1 MKLGDEFEL
10 SKRKKVTKNTSK
22 VSIQNDPKYS
32 RIQYGKRGMRLEE
45 EIDKS
50 NEYFR
55 LENIAVIHKKPT
67 PIQIVDVDYPKRQKA
82 VIKEAY
88 FRKPSTTD
96 YNGVYNGYYIDF
108 EAKETKNKTSFPLNN
123 IHDHQVSHMEQVLN
137 QKGICFLLIKFSY
150 HDSVFLLPFRKFMV
164 YWDRY
169 KSGGKKSITLK
180 EIENDGYLIP
190 IQFKPRI
197 NYITIVDQLIKTE
210 SEALK

>member
-1 MKLGDEFEL
+1 MNYPNG
-10 SKRKKVTKNTSK
+10 KKVSKDTSK
-22 VSIQNDPKYS
+22 VLRKDSTNYS
-32 RIQYGKRGMRLEE
+32 RIQYGKRGMNLEE

-50 NEYFR
+50 NQYFR
-55 LENIAVIHKKPT
+55 MENIAVIHKKPT

-96 YNGVYNGYYIDF
+96 YNGVYKGYYIDF

-123 IHDHQVSHMEQVLN
+123 IHDHQVLHMNQVIK
-137 QKGICFLLIKFSY
+137 QRGICFLLIKFSY
-150 HDSVFLLPFRKFMV
+150 HDSVFLLPFKDFMV
-164 YWDRY
+164 YWDRF
-169 KSGGKKSITLK
+169 KSGGKKSITYK

-190 IQFKPRI
+190 FQYRPRI
-197 NYITIVDQLIKTE
+197 DYIKIVDQLIKME

>member
-1 MKLGDEFEL
+1 MNYPNG
-10 SKRKKVTKNTSK
+10 KKVTKDTSK
-22 VSIQNDPKYS
+22 VSIQDDPKYS

-180 EIENDGYLIP
+180 EIETDGYLIP

>member
-1 MKLGDEFEL
+1 MNYPNG
-10 SKRKKVTKNTSK
+10 KKVSKNTSK
-22 VSIQNDPKYS
+22 VSRQTQTNYS
-32 RIQYGKRGMRLEE
+32 KIQYGKRGMNLEE

-50 NEYFR
+50 NQFYR
-55 LENIAVIHKKPT
+55 LEEIAVIHKKPT
-67 PIQIVDVDYPKRQKA
+67 PVQIVDVDYPKRQKA

-96 YNGVYNGYYIDF
+96 YNGIYQGYYIDF

-123 IHDHQVSHMEQVLN
+123 IHDHQVSHMNQILK

-169 KSGGKKSITLK
+169 KSGGKKSITK
-180 EIENDGYLIP
+180 QEIERDGYLIP
-190 IQFKPRI
+190 YKYRPRI
-197 NYITIVDQLIKTE
+197 DYIKIVDQLIKIE

>member
-1 MKLGDEFEL
+1 MNYPNG
-10 SKRKKVTKNTSK
+10 KKVTKNTSK

-55 LENIAVIHKKPT
+55 LENIAIIHKKPT